1 MSQRKAPSSPGKAGS
16 LATTTTEVRSD
27 DADLEDLLGHSNG
40 AAPPPNSAVQQVAA
54 TQAGKDKEE
63 RVPLVGSSS
72 IASNLKFKEPN
83 NDDDDELLK
92 SSSEKAA
99 LERKRFLQQQRASA
113 TGFSYHPEQGSCL
126 QYCTAYA
133 SLICYYHPWVCS
145 SIAVGIGI
153 ALMLALVNAV
163 FNPVGTYGV
172 LPHDHSN
179 IHSKYDLSMNKIDHW
194 CLGGGNE
201 NCLCEG
207 TSSPHFF
214 IVDAP
219 PSWQSL
225 TPMLLFVSPSTR
237 SPHAELPNA
246 SEGLG
251 EGLLGQLGRGSKV
264 RRPPPRRRAR
274 RGVRGRV
281 ARRGNVGT
289 VARTTDPAVG
299 ADPAGLR
306 VEVQPRSGWTPR
318 GGGARDRRYVRAFLT
333 GRRSPANPYEL
344 RPP

>member
-16 LATTTTEVRSD
+16 LATTMTEVRSD

-40 AAPPPNSAVQQVAA
+40 AAPPPASMSAVQQFAA
-54 TQAGKDKEE
+54 TQAEKDKEE

-72 IASNLKFKEPN
+72 IASSSKFKEPN
-83 NDDDDELLK
+83 SDDDELLK

-99 LERKRFLQQQRASA
+99 LDRKRFLQQQRASA
-113 TGFSYHPEQGSCL
+113 AGFSYHPEQGSCL

-214 IVDAP
+214 IVERQGCIHSHTNVAIHLP
-219 PSWQSL
+219 
-225 TPMLLFVSPSTR
+225 PSTR

-246 SEGLG
+246 SQGLG
-251 EGLLGQLGRGSKV
+251 EGLLGQSGRSSKV

-289 VARTTDPAVG
+289 VARTADPAPG

-306 VEVQPRSGWTPR
+306 VEVQPRSGRTPR
-318 GGGARDRRYVRAFLT
+318 RGGPRDRRYVRALFAVA
-333 GRRSPANPYEL
+333 R
-344 RPP
+344 